1 LSAPKFITGICCTLI
16 RLAALACFVCSVYL
30 FLGSSFENVL
40 LAFEL
45 FSVALALEAVVAVIR
60 RMNTPP

>member
-1 LSAPKFITGICCTLI
+1 MTGICCTLI
-16 RLAALACFVCSVYL
+16 RLAALVCVLCSVYL
-30 FLGSSFENVL
+30 FFGSSFENVL

-60 RMNTPP
+60 RVNTPP